1 MGEKQE
7 RVVVL
12 GGGAG
17 GLELACNLAG
27 EDGISVTL
35 VDMNGSHV
43 WKPRLHE
50 FAAGT
55 VDSTLSEMSFYMLAA
70 MRGFTFEQGK
80 VISIDRQART
90 VRLGAVRSRHGAIVG
105 PERNIEYDR
114 LVVALGGVTP
124 DFGTDG
130 VADHAVRLDEKSDAD
145 DFRDLFIAAIL
156 RARQSR
162 EPARVSIVGSGATG
176 TELAA
181 HLRVSERGFINQAVR
196 ESDQR
201 LLEITILEAAPE
213 IMPGASDELRQAVQ
227 DRLTKLNIKTKTDAK
242 IAAVE
247 KDAVVAA
254 DGERWPTDITVWAA
268 GLVGNPCLDGLCD
281 FEMDKK
287 GRISVDGKLRTTID
301 ERIYALGDAASFK
314 PEPDASPL
322 PPTAQCA
329 SQQAT
334 YLAGAIPKVIAGHK
348 PDDFEYNDQGRL
360 ISLARGGSVGSISPF
375 RSKNDILVHGQFARA
390 AYQSIQRRHQWSVLG
405 YLRGTVAI
413 FADAISPAKGPA
425 LKLHG

>member
-1 MGEKQE
+1 MSTGQE

-17 GLELACNLAG
+17 GLELACHLTG
-27 EDGISVTL
+27 KEGLSVTL
-35 VDMNGSHV
+35 VDMNGAHV

-80 VISIDRQART
+80 VLSINRQART
-90 VRLGAVRSRHGAIVG
+90 VHLAGVSSQHGSIQG
-105 PERNIEYDR
+105 PARNIEYDR
-114 LVVALGGVTP
+114 LVIALGGVTP

-130 VADHAVRLDEKSDAD
+130 VAEHAVRLDEKSDAD

-156 RARQSR
+156 RARENR
-162 EPARVSIVGSGATG
+162 EPARISIVGSGATG

-181 HLRVSERGFINQAVR
+181 HLRVAERGFINKAVL
-196 ESDQR
+196 ESDPP
-201 LLEITILEAAPE
+201 LLDISILEAAPE
-213 IMPGASDELRQAVQ
+213 IMPGASDELRKAVLE
-227 DRLTKLNIKTKTDAK
+227 RLDKLDIKTKTNAK

-247 KDAVVAA
+247 KNAVVAA

-268 GLVGNPCLDGLCD
+268 GLVGNPCLAGLCD

-287 GRISVDGKLRTTID
+287 GRISVDGKLRTTVD
-301 ERIYALGDAASFK
+301 DRVYALGDAASFK
-314 PEPDASPL
+314 SEPDAAPL

-334 YLAGAIPKVIAGHK
+334 YLASALPRAIAGGTPNDFK
-348 PDDFEYNDQGRL
+348 YDDKGRL
-360 ISLARGGSVGSISPF
+360 LSLASGGSVGSISLF

-390 AYQSIQRRHQWSVLG
+390 AYDSIQRRHQWSVLG
-405 YLRGTVAI
+405 YLKGTVAI
-413 FADAISPAKGPA
+413 FADSISPTKGPA

>member
-1 MGEKQE
+1 MSKSQE

-17 GLELACNLAG
+17 GLELACHLTG
-27 EDGISVTL
+27 KEGISVTL
-35 VDMNGSHV
+35 VDANGSHV

-70 MRGFTFEQGK
+70 MRGFTFEQGR

-90 VRLGAVRSRHGAIVG
+90 VRLAAVRSQHGSIEG
-105 PERNIEYDR
+105 PERDVEYDR

-124 DFGTDG
+124 DFGTEG
-130 VADHAVRLDEKSDAD
+130 VADHAVRLDDKSDAD

-156 RARQSR
+156 RARQNG
-162 EPARVSIVGSGATG
+162 EPAKVSIVGSGATG

-181 HLRVSERGFINQAVR
+181 HLRVSERGFINQAVL
-196 ESDQR
+196 ESHQR
-201 LLEITILEAAPE
+201 LLDITILEAAPE
-213 IMPGASDELRQAVQ
+213 IMPGASDQLRKAVL
-227 DRLTKLNIKTKTDAK
+227 DRLSALNIDTRADAK

-247 KDAVVAA
+247 KNAVVAA

-268 GLVGNPCLDGLCD
+268 GLVGNPCLEGLCD
-281 FEMDKK
+281 FDMDSKH
-287 GRISVDGKLRTTID
+287 RISVDTKLRTTVD

-314 PEPDASPL
+314 PAPDAAPL

-334 YLAGAIPKVIAGHK
+334 YLAKAIPKAIDGAT
-348 PDDFEYNDQGRL
+348 PDDFKYNDQGRL
-360 ISLARGGSVGSISPF
+360 LSLARGGSVGSISPF
-375 RSKNDILVHGQFARA
+375 RSKNDILVHGQFAQA
-390 AYQSIQRRHQWSVLG
+390 AYHSIQRRHQWSVLG

-413 FADAISPAKGPA
+413 FADSISPAKGPA